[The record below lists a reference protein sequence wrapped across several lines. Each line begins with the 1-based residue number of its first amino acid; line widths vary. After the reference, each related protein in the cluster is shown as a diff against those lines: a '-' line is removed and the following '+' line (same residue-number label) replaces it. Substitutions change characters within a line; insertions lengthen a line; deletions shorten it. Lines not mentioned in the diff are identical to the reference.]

1 MMALDATAG
10 LTFAEPLLAD
20 LQDIAV
26 ARAGQVIA
34 IGTSETADYDR
45 GTSYLDSGR
54 YDRAIE
60 AFDKVI
66 AKNGKKVDGAMYW
79 KAYALH
85 RLGKRDEAIRT
96 IEELEKKFPSSRWS
110 NDAKA
115 LMIDVRQA
123 SGQPVS
129 PDKAGDEELKLI
141 ALNGLMMR
149 SPDQAIPMVEQLLAG
164 SASPKLK
171 ERGLF
176 VLAQSASP
184 RAKTL
189 LADVA
194 KGKGNPDLQL
204 KALDYLGAFGGG
216 PDVPLLVDVYKTTAD
231 IDVKKRVIRSLAMT
245 GRRGDGHRRRRRRV
259 QLRLRAGDGRGA
271 RRAGPRSRRHRAAA
285 DPHRG
290 RARADAGRDRARD
303 EPHARA
309 RPAPRRP
316 RRRLRQPPRRHRPA
330 IARPP
335 GRPRPPSARR
345 PARRR
350 PRKPATRC
358 GRSTRASRR
367 SS

>member
-1 MMALDATAG
+1 MWRSPSLALTFALVAVAAAGQTPPLPPKAPKPPVAPALPVTPAVPPDVARTLDALGVELAGLPAFDVSALEHSARMLALDATAG

-34 IGTSETADYDR
+34 LSSSETADYDR

-54 YDRAIE
+54 YDRALE

-66 AKNGKKVDGAMYW
+66 VKNGKKVDGAMYW

-115 LMIDVRQA
+115 LMMDVRQA

-149 SPDQAIPMVEQLLAG
+149 SPEQAIPMVEQLLAG

-245 GRRGDGHRRRRRRV
+245 GRRG
-259 QLRLRAGDGRGA
+259 
-271 RRAGPRSRRHRAAA
+271 
-285 DPHRG
+285 
-290 RARADAGRDRARD
+290 
-303 EPHARA
+303 
-309 RPAPRRP
+309 
-316 RRRLRQPPRRHRPA
+316 
-330 IARPP
+330 
-335 GRPRPPSARR
+335 
-345 PARRR
+345 
-350 PRKPATRC
+350 
-358 GRSTRASRR
+358 
-367 SS
+367 